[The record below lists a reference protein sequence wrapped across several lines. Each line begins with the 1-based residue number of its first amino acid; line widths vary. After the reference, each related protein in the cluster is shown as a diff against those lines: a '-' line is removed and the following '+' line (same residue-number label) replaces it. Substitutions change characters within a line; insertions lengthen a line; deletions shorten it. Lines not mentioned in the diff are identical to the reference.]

1 MRRVIVLLQILA
13 EWIARAGRT
22 RKASEAALDLDD
34 PDHAWTLVA
43 RPANWTLWMPAVK
56 DLLDGDRPPRPGA
69 RYRVAL
75 RLRSGRLGLGTAKEG
90 HVVVDAFDPDRR
102 LAWRLIAGRH
112 EERYELVRTGERYR
126 CRAEKG
132 EPAAKVVGELAREA
146 APF

>member
-1 MRRVIVLLQILA
+1 M
-13 EWIARAGRT
+13 
-22 RKASEAALDLDD
+22 

-56 DLLDGDRPPRPGA
+56 DLLDGDRPPRAGA

-75 RLRSGRLGLGTAKEG
+75 RCVPAASAWARRRRATWWSTRSIA
-90 HVVVDAFDPDRR
+90 DRR

-132 EPAAKVVGELAREA
+132 EPAASVVGELAREA
-146 APF
+146 APL